1 MSVNPEATMPQSAAL
16 YSQADA
22 ERLEAATDEAI
33 AACGG
38 DTLNNSTL
46 LCRATFI
53 RRGVERADVKSN
65 FAPAR
70 TGTKG

>member
-1 MSVNPEATMPQSAAL
+1 V
-16 YSQADA
+16 
-22 ERLEAATDEAI
+22 ATDEAI